1 MNVECIA
8 IASRF
13 LNKLSQETQLPYSYT
28 CILESLCSN
37 LQCLGFHEWAT
48 FIPVANACDASL
60 HWPNEWFIG
69 QLKPNL
75 LITTSITLVAAKIIC
90 PRPLQPCNL
99 KCLAQSALHIN
110 LPLGFRQEQ
119 TWLFIFILNDS
130 NVRRFENVN
139 CNTCICSV
147 GSKSL
152 TPKYLRPSNP
162 VGVQFGTS
170 IRKYGNTD
178 PYFYICLGLYH
189 LFGILG

>member
-1 MNVECIA
+1 MYCHCIK
-8 IASRF
+8 ILKQIVSRDTTSLLLYLHTWKF
-13 LNKLSQETQLPYSYT
+13 MFKSAVLRVSWMGNIYT
-28 CILESLCSN
+28 CCKRWRRFFALA
-37 LQCLGFHEWAT
+37 QR
-48 FIPVANACDASL
+48 V
-60 HWPNEWFIG
+60 WFIG